1 MKSKRYI
8 FYFYHHNIS
17 TQTETS
23 LLMVG
28 SKTRSV
34 ILFFFPNCLALTF
47 DLKEQWNVYDDKS
60 SCSNAAPWL
69 HFLFSQ
75 FMMLFLLL
83 AGKRFSVKYFGS
95 TFICGVFVTDKE
107 KENTF
112 FFLVCHFNEVRKVL
126 RFTNDISY
134 HGYKQCVII
143 LADLD
148 DGNFNLTLKDPL
160 VFVCVLIKLPSKLPL
175 ILTPPKK

>member
-1 MKSKRYI
+1 MWHHLRGGLITWTLEIAANIIIPGRAMGKLCQDRPWKKAEEKTHKEKMKSKRYI

-69 HFLFSQ
+69 HFLFSL

-83 AGKRFSVKYFGS
+83 AGKRFFCEIFWIHIHLLSFSDWQRRRKYFF
-95 TFICGVFVTDKE
+95 FIWFV
-107 KENTF
+107 
-112 FFLVCHFNEVRKVL
+112 
-126 RFTNDISY
+126 
-134 HGYKQCVII
+134 I
-143 LADLD
+143 LM
-148 DGNFNLTLKDPL
+148 K
-160 VFVCVLIKLPSKLPL
+160 
-175 ILTPPKK
+175 